1 MKIIY
6 SLLICLSF
14 SQFSTAQLTRS
25 ALFIGNSYTYS
36 NDMPG
41 MISSLANA
49 DGHTLIKD
57 QNTPGGFTLEGHS
70 TSTSTLFDITNIS
83 WDFVVLQEQS
93 QLPSFPWSQ
102 VTADVFP
109 YAEIL
114 CDSIRSANPCA
125 MPVFFNTWGRRDG
138 DSQWDSIN
146 TFDKMNERLLN
157 AYTTMSDMNSTLMA
171 PIGVGFNHIQDDGS
185 SPITHTQLY
194 SADGSHPSVY
204 GTYLGACVFYEIIFK
219 ISSVG
224 NTFVPGSISGA
235 EATYLQG
242 VAHHIL
248 NDVDSLQLDFT
259 QPIADF
265 SYTTNGTSVNFNNLS
280 QHSFDWYWDFDNGA
294 NSTDENPINDFGN
307 FGTYD
312 VTLTANY
319 CGSTHDTTITVNVA
333 PASITHQEIDFEI
346 FPNPSINGE
355 VNIISSQPAEI
366 NIYNLSGQLLEQ
378 GMISSKHTLH
388 LESGFYLIQVG
399 NSFKKITVL

>member
-1 MKIIY
+1 
-6 SLLICLSF
+6 
-14 SQFSTAQLTRS
+14 
-25 ALFIGNSYTYS
+25 
-36 NDMPG
+36 MPG

-70 TSTSTLFDITNIS
+70 TSSSTLFDITNIS

-125 MPVFFNTWGRRDG
+125 TPVFFNTWGRRDG

-171 PIGVGFNHIQDDGS
+171 PIGVGFNHIQDDVS

-194 SADGSHPSVY
+194 STDGSHPSVY
-204 GTYLGACVFYEIIFK
+204 GTYLGACVFYEIIFS

-248 NDVDSLQLDFT
+248 NDVDSLELDFT
-259 QPIADF
+259 QPIANF
-265 SYTTNGTSVNFNNLS
+265 GYTTTGTSVNFNNLS
-280 QHSFDWYWDFDNGA
+280 QHSFDWYWDFNNGA
-294 NSTDENPINDFGN
+294 NSTDENPIIDFGT

-312 VTLTANY
+312 VTLTAHY
-319 CGSTHDTTITVNVA
+319 CGNSHDTTITVNVA
-333 PASITHQEIDFEI
+333 PASINHQEIDFEI

-366 NIYNLSGQLLEQ
+366 NIYNLRGQLLEQ
-378 GMISSKHTLH
+378 GIISSKHTLY
-388 LESGFYLIQVG
+388 LDSGFYLIQLG